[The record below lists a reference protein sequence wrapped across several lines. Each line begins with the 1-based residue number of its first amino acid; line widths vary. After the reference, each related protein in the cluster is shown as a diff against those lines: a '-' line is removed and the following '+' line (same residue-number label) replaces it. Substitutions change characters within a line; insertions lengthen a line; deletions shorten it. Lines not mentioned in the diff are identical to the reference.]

1 LSIPGYLEYL
11 YVCVTGTYSV
21 ENEPS
26 CQPGASAR
34 RPHKIWVLH
43 PLRRAGTGPSTA
55 RGGFGGRLETVFK
68 CKICPYTGGVN
79 HATTTYPNPGH
90 EFSAQMAVLCGYFRF
105 LFAYTVLMFPGP
117 ESSKL
122 VVVQCKG
129 CHENIPAP
137 VEGMPAQ
144 PIATRC
150 PLCHEHRRYLPSEV
164 FLGRLSHLMIRKPVR
179 TADGRVG

>member
-1 LSIPGYLEYL
+1 MNSLPRWRNF
-11 YVCVTGTYSV
+11 VD
-21 ENEPS
+21 N
-26 CQPGASAR
+26 
-34 RPHKIWVLH
+34 
-43 PLRRAGTGPSTA
+43 
-55 RGGFGGRLETVFK
+55 
-68 CKICPYTGGVN
+68 
-79 HATTTYPNPGH
+79 
-90 EFSAQMAVLCGYFRF
+90 FRF

-144 PIATRC
+144 PIAARC

>member
-1 LSIPGYLEYL
+1 VDI
-11 YVCVTGTYSV
+11 
-21 ENEPS
+21 
-26 CQPGASAR
+26 
-34 RPHKIWVLH
+34 
-43 PLRRAGTGPSTA
+43 
-55 RGGFGGRLETVFK
+55 
-68 CKICPYTGGVN
+68 
-79 HATTTYPNPGH
+79 
-90 EFSAQMAVLCGYFRF
+90 FRF
-105 LFAYTVLMFPGP
+105 LFAYTVVMFPGP

-129 CHENIPAP
+129 CRENIPAP

>member
-1 LSIPGYLEYL
+1 MDILSICVSVCLCNRCLLDRERTILPAGRERPSSLCDLGL
-11 YVCVTGTYSV
+11 YPCTWRTG
-21 ENEPS
+21 
-26 CQPGASAR
+26 R
-34 RPHKIWVLH
+34 VL
-43 PLRRAGTGPSTA
+43 PK
-55 RGGFGGRLETVFK
+55 GGFWGAGWASPTNVRYAHMQGLSNEGPQD
-68 CKICPYTGGVN
+68 IRIL
-79 HATTTYPNPGH
+79 APGSACQLA
-90 EFSAQMAVLCGYFRF
+90 EFCGYIRLF
-105 LFAYTVLMFPGP
+105 FAYTVLMFPGP
-117 ESSKL
+117 ESAKL

-144 PIATRC
+144 PIAARC

>member
-1 LSIPGYLEYL
+1 LSVPGYLEYL
-11 YVCVTGTYSV
+11 YVCVTGTYSI

-26 CQPGASAR
+26 CQPGASAL
-34 RPHKIWVLH
+34 RPDAIGVLH
-43 PLRRAGTGPSTA
+43 LRTAPGAGPGYLL
-55 RGGFGGRLETVFK
+55 RGVWGAGSPK
-68 CKICPYTGGVN
+68 CNVCPYRGVVN
-79 HATTTYPNPGH
+79 QVATTYPIPGH
-90 EFSAQMAVLCGYFRF
+90 EFSIRMAKQCGYFRL

-117 ESSKL
+117 ESSKR

-144 PIATRC
+144 PIAARC

>member
-1 LSIPGYLEYL
+1 MWI
-11 YVCVTGTYSV
+11 T
-21 ENEPS
+21 
-26 CQPGASAR
+26 
-34 RPHKIWVLH
+34 
-43 PLRRAGTGPSTA
+43 
-55 RGGFGGRLETVFK
+55 
-68 CKICPYTGGVN
+68 
-79 HATTTYPNPGH
+79 
-90 EFSAQMAVLCGYFRF
+90 
-105 LFAYTVLMFPGP
+105 FAFCSPILVLMFPGP
-117 ESSKL
+117 DNSKL

-144 PIATRC
+144 PIAAKC

>member
-1 LSIPGYLEYL
+1 MRSGSYTL
-11 YVCVTGTYSV
+11 CAA
-21 ENEPS
+21 
-26 CQPGASAR
+26 PGAG
-34 RPHKIWVLH
+34 PGLL
-43 PLRRAGTGPSTA
+43 LRGVWGRLSTGP
-55 RGGFGGRLETVFK
+55 K
-68 CKICPYTGGVN
+68 CKVCPYAGAVN
-79 HATTTYPNPGH
+79 HAATIYRSLGMNSLPRWRN
-90 EFSAQMAVLCGYFRF
+90 FVDNFRL

-144 PIATRC
+144 PIAARC